1 MSHPRAK
8 PVFDL
13 LTQEVY
19 ESGAEI
25 VRKTGLPSCQLTTT
39 MQRNLSKIQGGEI
52 IDRRRKLNVEGV
64 YIGLD
69 SFQEALSNGERIEV
83 EESIW
88 RVRGFKDY
96 NAYAKTVVGS
106 SECEECGRTF
116 TTNPLIGV
124 PKHCSDEC
132 REAANKKRGPYTK
145 TIKSE
150 VCRGNFSGNENKMIG
165 DFGEAFVMSELLYAG
180 YCAGGVDREGLPY
193 DLLIHTEQRILRV
206 QVKTTAS
213 TTEQDNGDLTAMFS
227 LSSRKGLTYAEGSL
241 DLFAL
246 VHAPSRSFWIIP
258 ARFCV
263 GRKGLNLKVF
273 GGVSGPLAR
282 QLSRYKNT
290 FFAIEE
296 IMNEPQ

>member
-19 ESGAEI
+19 ESGADV
-25 VRKTGLPSCQLTTT
+25 VRKTGILSGQLTTA

-52 IDRRRKLNVEGV
+52 IDRRKKLNVDGV
-64 YIGLD
+64 YVGSD

-124 PKHCSDEC
+124 PKHCGDEC
-132 REAANKKRGPYTK
+132 KKDANKKREPYRK
-145 TIKSE
+145 YVKSE
-150 VCRGNFSGNENKMIG
+150 VCRGNFSGNENKMVG

-193 DLLIHTEQRILRV
+193 DLLIHTEQGILRV

-213 TTEQDNGDLTAMFS
+213 TAEQDNGDLTAHFPLHS
-227 LSSRKGLTYAEGSL
+227 KGGGTYAEGSL

-246 VHAPSRSFWIIP
+246 VHAPSRSFWVLP
-258 ARFCV
+258 AHFGV
-263 GRKGLNLKVF
+263 GRKGINVKVF
-273 GGVSGPLAR
+273 GARNGKLAK
-282 QLSRYKNT
+282 QIAKYQNNFS
-290 FFAIEE
+290 AIEE
-296 IMNEPQ
+296 VIH